1 MAKKENIE
9 ELNDEQLSGK
19 YLDIARDYFIN
30 MHRDTAYIA
39 ETLGVSQ
46 RIIQIWAK
54 DGNWRHIKKTRQNLP
69 SVQTQIVVNLYSQI
83 LEESEKPVDKIRYD
97 LIAKLN
103 KTIRDLEFVEL
114 DTLQI
119 QTISKDFIMFLFE
132 NNKRRLI
139 KVAILL
145 LEEFQIW
152 RKKYKK

>member
-1 MAKKENIE
+1 MSKKENE
-9 ELNDEQLSGK
+9 ELNDDQISGK
-19 YLDIARDYFIN
+19 YLSIARDYFIN

-39 ETLGVSQ
+39 ETLGISQ
-46 RIIQIWAK
+46 RIVQIWAK
-54 DGNWRHIKKTRQNLP
+54 QGKWRHIKKTRQNLP
-69 SVQTQIVVNLYSQI
+69 AIQTQIVVNLYSQI
-83 LEESEKPVDKIRYD
+83 HEESQKPVNEIRYD

-119 QTISKDFIMFLFE
+119 QTLSKDFIMFLFE
-132 NNKRRLI
+132 NNKRRFI
-139 KVAILL
+139 KVAVMF